1 MYVLQDHIW
10 LAGDQQAVLRTGI
23 FGAAGAG
30 DETVWGDRWRDLIV
44 VTLGYLVGCK
54 IVGDAT
60 GGIAEWFVRE
70 EGGSGSSG
78 STSSSSSAAAA
89 AAAVWGR
96 DGEGNKDEVEMGLL
110 AGAAGSATRSS
121 GAWEEEDEFDEIE
134 ISREYGE
141 KFGQRRSWLQRVAVQ
156 VLSIRLR
163 LWPTKLKNRVV
174 LVLAIMWLLNVVSN
188 NLPTYLSR
196 ASSMCKC

>member
-23 FGAAGAG
+23 FGAAGDG

-44 VTLGYLVGCK
+44 VTVGYLVGCK

-78 STSSSSSAAAA
+78 STSSSS
-89 AAAVWGR
+89 AAAVRGR
-96 DGEGNKDEVEMGLL
+96 DGERNKDEVEMGLL

-121 GAWEEEDEFDEIE
+121 GGWEEEDEFDEIE
-134 ISREYGE
+134 IGREYGE
-141 KFGQRRSWLQRVAVQ
+141 KIGQRRSWLQRVAVQ

-188 NLPTYLSR
+188 NLPTYLPIQGILHV
-196 ASSMCKC
+196 